1 MFNLFK
7 KKPCAACE
15 AKDKHIAYLE
25 KLVDSTLLSKGVAPV
40 HARVAEGPEAD
51 GEETE
56 STTMRYGDDE

>member
-1 MFNLFK
+1 VFNLFK

-40 HARVAEGPEAD
+40 HARVVD
-51 GEETE
+51 GENEDENAE
-56 STTMRYGDDE
+56 STTMRFGDDE